1 MKIKTRLISMI
12 SIFLTGLVLVSGM
25 LFYQLRLNENY
36 NSLISSMKDL
46 KSHVYET
53 NLQLDRMMFGS
64 ELKEEHTAFQERY
77 TSMRKEMQS
86 FFQRPLYQQFLEANS
101 SIESDTTTLE
111 NTFLMNDDKI
121 AQLKRNVL
129 ELEQEYTTYLPGLF
143 EASVYYEDDLVQTTL
158 DMVETLSKNFSTR
171 VSTQLDVIGDNIQ
184 IASAE
189 KESSSRSLVLV
200 LAALVVGVVLI
211 MAVNI
216 VRHLRLRILNLE
228 QGIKRL
234 ETGDL
239 TRLLSED
246 GRDEITDVSRTI
258 NGFLQLFCRTIGQV
272 QQLSEQT
279 SAQKSEVDTAS
290 ESSVHAVQNMLKR
303 VDELNQKYK
312 QMIQSLGNSENATAA
327 INEHLDS
334 FAEHIENQSSAVNQ
348 STASVEEMNAS
359 IENVVEIAKK
369 RKASSAQMVEI
380 TESGGEKIRR
390 NNVLIEQNAQDTK
403 EVGEVIALINN
414 IAGQTN
420 LLAMNAA
427 IEAAHAG
434 DAGRG
439 FAVVADEIRKLAES
453 TNANAK
459 KIKNTMNGMA
469 ERVKEVYEGSLEL
482 QDNFEQILKE
492 TRSSDDAL
500 SEISS
505 SIQEIALGSNEIMN
519 AMNSLNTATNDI
531 QEKTE
536 SIHTGINSTSDSIK
550 QVYSIGGNVN
560 EEIDYLGKEI
570 REIESMIEKVNSL
583 NSVNSKSIHELN
595 SEMEKFQVKQGGE
608 GACSVEEL

>member
-12 SIFLTGLVLVSGM
+12 SIFLTGLLLVSGM

-77 TSMRKEMQS
+77 TSMRQEMQS

-246 GRDEITDVSRTI
+246 GRDEITDISGTI

-272 QQLSEQT
+272 QQLSEHT
-279 SAQKSEVDTAS
+279 SAQKIEVDTAS
-290 ESSVHAVQNMLKR
+290 ESSVQAVQDMLKR
-303 VDELNQKYK
+303 VDGLNQKYK
-312 QMIQSLGNSENATAA
+312 QMIEFLGNSENATAT
-327 INEHLDS
+327 IKEHLDS
-334 FAEHIENQSSAVNQ
+334 FSEHIENQSSSVNQ

-380 TESGGEKIRR
+380 TERGGEKIRR
-390 NNVLIEQNAQDTK
+390 NNVLIEQNSQDTK

-469 ERVKEVYEGSLEL
+469 ERVKADNGGSLEL
-482 QDNFEQILKE
+482 QDKFEQILEE

-583 NSVNSKSIHELN
+583 NSVNSESIHELN

>member
-1 MKIKTRLISMI
+1 MI
-12 SIFLTGLVLVSGM
+12 TIFLTGLVLVSGM

-64 ELKEEHTAFQERY
+64 ELKEEHAAFQERY
-77 TSMRKEMQS
+77 TSIRQEMQS
-86 FFQRPLYQQFLEANS
+86 FFQRPLYQQFLEASS

-111 NTFLMNDDKI
+111 NMFLMNDDKI
-121 AQLKRNVL
+121 SQLKRNVD
-129 ELEQEYTTYLPGLF
+129 ELEQKYTTYLPGLF
-143 EASVYYEDDLVQTTL
+143 EASVYYQDDLVQTTL

-189 KESSSRSLVLV
+189 KESGSRRLVLV
-200 LAALVVGVVLI
+200 LAVLVVGVILI

-246 GRDEITDVSRTI
+246 GRDEITNVSRTI

-279 SAQKSEVDTAS
+279 TAQKIEVDTAS

-312 QMIQSLGNSENATAA
+312 QMIQSLASSESATAT

-369 RKASSAQMVEI
+369 RKTSSAQMVEI

-459 KIKNTMNGMA
+459 KIKGTMNGMA
-469 ERVKEVYEGSLEL
+469 ERVKEVYEGSREL

-550 QVYSIGGNVN
+550 QVYSIGGNVD

-595 SEMEKFQVKQGGE
+595 SEMEKFQVKQE
-608 GACSVEEL
+608 DEAACSDEEL

>member
-1 MKIKTRLISMI
+1 
-12 SIFLTGLVLVSGM
+12 
-25 LFYQLRLNENY
+25 
-36 NSLISSMKDL
+36 
-46 KSHVYET
+46 
-53 NLQLDRMMFGS
+53 
-64 ELKEEHTAFQERY
+64 
-77 TSMRKEMQS
+77 
-86 FFQRPLYQQFLEANS
+86 
-101 SIESDTTTLE
+101 
-111 NTFLMNDDKI
+111 
-121 AQLKRNVL
+121 
-129 ELEQEYTTYLPGLF
+129 
-143 EASVYYEDDLVQTTL
+143 
-158 DMVETLSKNFSTR
+158 
-171 VSTQLDVIGDNIQ
+171 
-184 IASAE
+184 
-189 KESSSRSLVLV
+189 
-200 LAALVVGVVLI
+200 
-211 MAVNI
+211 
-216 VRHLRLRILNLE
+216 
-228 QGIKRL
+228 
-234 ETGDL
+234 
-239 TRLLSED
+239 
-246 GRDEITDVSRTI
+246 
-258 NGFLQLFCRTIGQV
+258 
-272 QQLSEQT
+272 
-279 SAQKSEVDTAS
+279 
-290 ESSVHAVQNMLKR
+290 
-303 VDELNQKYK
+303 
-312 QMIQSLGNSENATAA
+312 
-327 INEHLDS
+327 
-334 FAEHIENQSSAVNQ
+334 
-348 STASVEEMNAS
+348 
-359 IENVVEIAKK
+359 VVEIAKK

-469 ERVKEVYEGSLEL
+469 KRVNEVYHGSLEL
-482 QDNFEQILKE
+482 QNSFEQILEE

-583 NSVNSKSIHELN
+583 NSVNSESIHELN

-608 GACSVEEL
+608 AACSVEEL

>member
-12 SIFLTGLVLVSGM
+12 SIFLIGLVLVSGM

-46 KSHVYET
+46 KSDVYET

-64 ELKEEHTAFQERY
+64 ELGEEHTAFQERY
-77 TSMRKEMQS
+77 TSMRQEMQS

-312 QMIQSLGNSENATAA
+312 QMIQSLG
-327 INEHLDS
+327 
-334 FAEHIENQSSAVNQ
+334 SS
-348 STASVEEMNAS
+348 
-359 IENVVEIAKK
+359 
-369 RKASSAQMVEI
+369 
-380 TESGGEKIRR
+380 EKIRR

-519 AMNSLNTATNDI
+519 AMNSLNTATKDI

-583 NSVNSKSIHELN
+583 NSVNSESIHELN
-595 SEMEKFQVKQGGE
+595 SEMEKFQVKQGDE
-608 GACSVEEL
+608 AACSVEEL